1 MATRK
6 KKAKAKAKSKIKRK
20 KAPARKPA
28 ARRKTVTKA
37 RKKPAKKKAAARRS
51 PAKKK
56 AKPTALRPAAK
67 PKPAPSPVP
76 AAPIGERV
84 GIVTHYFS
92 HLAVAVVKLE
102 RGMLRVGD
110 TIHFKGYTTDFSQRI
125 ESLQV
130 DHQSV
135 TEVGPNDDFGM
146 KVIDHAREG
155 DVVFKV

>member
-6 KKAKAKAKSKIKRK
+6 KKAKAKAKPKTKR
-20 KAPARKPA
+20 KAPAKKPA
-28 ARRKTVTKA
+28 ARRKPVAKA
-37 RKKPAKKKAAARRS
+37 RKKPAKNKAVARRA

-56 AKPTALRPAAK
+56 AKPVAARPAAK

-92 HLAVAVVKLE
+92 HLAVVVVKLE
-102 RGMLRVGD
+102 RGTLRVGD
-110 TIHFKGYTTDFSQRI
+110 TIHFKGHTSDFTQRI
-125 ESLQV
+125 DSLQV
-130 DHQSV
+130 NHQSV

-146 KVIDHAREG
+146 KVTDHAREG
-155 DVVFKV
+155 DVVYKV